1 MSTVRLLSPK
11 QNLVTAVM
19 EVLNREASGTSAL
32 ASSAAVFPGKRPAH
46 VLRKR
51 MAVAAGTAILPPKV
65 FSIDL
70 FIDHLCKEHLNLRGT
85 AVDEYDAVAILFDLH
100 TQMREEE
107 KIGRE
112 HFSTL
117 ETFYPVGVKIFSE
130 LEELTIAGIEPDRL
144 AGMVRSVTLASAHA
158 IALLYTPFYDELKRR
173 GLTSRAAQYRLA
185 ADGIAAMDL
194 SQYRSIVLAGF
205 FAFTQTEESI
215 VRHLLTL
222 PNVTLLFQ
230 EGEGIRQTLEL
241 LNIDP
246 VMEGAESSPQH
257 LYYES
262 PDAHGQLSALNRVLS
277 ERFPEPV
284 QESDRA
290 AIVLPSSENLFPLY
304 HQTLSMYDQQTYN
317 LAIGYPL
324 TRTPVYGFMMSLL
337 DVAVSAR
344 HGEVFV
350 PKYLQF
356 LLHPYTKNILFGTR
370 TDVTR
375 ILMHTVE
382 EESLK
387 HGSRLFIAPER
398 IESDPVLMATVLK
411 RLAGEGVD
419 VTAEALQE
427 HLHTIHAAT
436 LTPFLSVTTVGG
448 FASACITVLQYINDL
463 STAHRHPYFRPFV
476 ETLIDAL
483 DALRRSLLA
492 ERSFSKPDHYLL
504 LFRHITGST
513 EVPFP
518 GTPLQ
523 GLQVLGFLET
533 RGLQFSDIFMIDVN
547 DDVLPGKAQQDVLL
561 PLTIREQL
569 GLSTYRDQ
577 ERIKAYIF
585 DVLRRGADRVH
596 LFCINNNEKEKSRF
610 IAQLQWEGQRT
621 RRTLEPFDTFT
632 QEYAIDLSVQ
642 SPAAVPKQAELLP
655 VLNGLSF
662 SSTALDTYL
671 TCGVKFYYRYI
682 MRLKERGE
690 LSGDVEQSDVGKI
703 VHAIL
708 QEFFAPAMDRPLTEQ
723 DLDRQRL
730 SRVVEENFRSAYGS
744 TQFGEQ
750 FFAKRQVEKHLS
762 AYLDQF
768 QRPLVQQGDVVIELL
783 EREFSAEIDDVEFT
797 GMADRI
803 EERSGKHWIIDYK
816 TGQNE
821 ANYLVRFDAL
831 VHADRA
837 TWKKAIGSLQL
848 AMYVMLYSE
857 IRKVPPEQVMP
868 AFQFLGKKELDEAIE
883 VPLFNSPE
891 EMTTWYPVLK
901 EIVMTLVKEI
911 KDLSTPFQPT
921 EDPKGDCPDC
931 PYRTMCGTQWA
942 EKFKSY

>member
-19 EVLNREASGTSAL
+19 NVLQREASGRAAL

-51 MAVAAGTAILPPKV
+51 MAAASGAAQFPPKV
-65 FSIDL
+65 YSIDL
-70 FIDHLCKEHLNLRGT
+70 FIDHLCKEHLQLRGT

-100 TQMREEE
+100 RQMREEE

-130 LEELTIAGIEPDRL
+130 LEELTIAGIAPQRL
-144 AGMVRSVTLASAHA
+144 SDMVGTVTLASAHA
-158 IALLYTPFYDELKRR
+158 IALLYTPFYQELQKR
-173 GLTSRAAQYRLA
+173 GLTSRAVQYRLA
-185 ADGIAAMDL
+185 AEGIAAMDL
-194 SQYRSIVLAGF
+194 SMYPAIVLAGF
-205 FAFTQTEESI
+205 FAFTRTEETI
-215 VRHLLTL
+215 VRHLLKL

-230 EGEGIRQTLEL
+230 EGEGIRTTLEL
-241 LNIDP
+241 LGVDP
-246 VMEGAESSPQH
+246 AMEGEGTEPQH

-262 PDAHGQLSALNRVLS
+262 PDGHGQLSALNRVLS
-277 ERFPEPV
+277 ETFPEPV
-284 QESDRA
+284 MESDRA

-304 HQTLSMYDQQTYN
+304 HQTLSLYDQQTYN

-337 DVAVSAR
+337 DVVVSAR
-344 HGEVFV
+344 SGEVFV

-356 LLHPYTKNILFGTR
+356 ILHPYTKNILFGTR

-375 ILMHTVE
+375 ILMHTIE
-382 EESLK
+382 EEALK
-387 HGSRLFIAPER
+387 QSSRLFIAPER
-398 IESDPVLMATVLK
+398 IESDPALMATILK
-411 RLAGEGVD
+411 RLAGEGEE
-419 VTAEALQE
+419 VTEEALRG
-427 HLHTIHAAT
+427 HLSAIHRAT
-436 LTPFLSVTTVGG
+436 LAPFFAVDSVGS
-448 FASACITVLQYINDL
+448 FAAACITVLQYINDS

-492 ERSFSKPDHYLL
+492 DHSFSKPDHYLL

-513 EVPFP
+513 DVPFP

-533 RGLQFSDIFMIDVN
+533 RGLQFTDIFMIDVN

-585 DVLRRGADRVH
+585 DVLRRGAERVH

-610 IAQLQWEGQRT
+610 IAQLQWDGQRAQ
-621 RRTLEPFDTFT
+621 RTLEPFDTFT

-642 SPAAVPKQAELLP
+642 SPAAVPKHAGLLP
-655 VLNGLSF
+655 ILNELSY

-671 TCGVKFYYRYI
+671 SCGVKFYYRYI
-682 MRLKERGE
+682 LRLKERGE

-783 EREFSAEIDDVEFT
+783 EREFSAEIDGVEFT

-803 EERSGKHWIIDYK
+803 EERSGNHWIIDYK
-816 TGQNE
+816 TGQHE

-831 VHADRA
+831 VPTDRS

-883 VPLFNSPE
+883 VPLFSSPQ

-901 EIVMTLVKEI
+901 EIVMALVKEI
-911 KDLSTPFQPT
+911 RDLSVPFAPT
-921 EDPKGDCPDC
+921 EDPKADCPDC
-931 PYRTMCGTQWA
+931 PYRTICGTQWA
-942 EKFKSY
+942 EKYKSY